1 MHSEVWLLSNR
12 DHKVKIGDPNKQ
24 TDKQTNRQT
33 DKQTNIQT
41 YKHPNRQTDKQT
53 TRNYNLKMLFTHS
66 F

>member
-1 MHSEVWLLSNR
+1 MHSEVWLLTNR
-12 DHKVKIGDPNKQ
+12 DHKVKIGDPNI
-24 TDKQTNRQT
+24 QT

-41 YKHPNRQTDKQT
+41 DKHPNRQTDKQT